1 MAEYD
6 TNELNVEAGL
16 EYSMDSEE
24 FYIEILQAYLEESA
38 EGLTQMGQYLA
49 EANMV
54 EYATLVH
61 ALKSSSRLI
70 GAANLGEEAYALELK
85 SKEGD
90 VEFVRNRHDHL
101 KQHTEKVFEAIRGYL
116 ADKQ

>member
-1 MAEYD
+1 MAAYD
-6 TNELNVEAGL
+6 TNELNVEEGL

-24 FYIEILQAYLEESA
+24 FYIEILQTYLEETA
-38 EGLTQMGQYLA
+38 DEIKQMDEHLA
-49 EANMV
+49 TGNME

-70 GAANLGEEAYALELK
+70 GAASLGEEAYALELK

>member
-24 FYIEILQAYLEESA
+24 FYIEILQAFLEESG
-38 EGLTQMGQYLA
+38 EGLNQMDQYLV
-49 EANMV
+49 EGNMD

-70 GAANLGEEAYALELK
+70 GAASLGEEAYALELK

-90 VEFVRNRHDHL
+90 LEYVRNKHGHL
-101 KQHTEKVFEAIRGYL
+101 KEHSQKVFEAVRGYL